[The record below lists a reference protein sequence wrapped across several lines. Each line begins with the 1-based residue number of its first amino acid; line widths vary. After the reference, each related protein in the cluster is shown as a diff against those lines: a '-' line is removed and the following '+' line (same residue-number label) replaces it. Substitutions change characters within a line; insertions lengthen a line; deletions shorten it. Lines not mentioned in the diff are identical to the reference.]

1 MGLFTSTN
9 TRNIKKLEKIAALV
23 EAKEEEYK
31 NKTDEQLKKTTE
43 VLKQRLASGE
53 TLMDILP
60 DAFAVVREASARV
73 LNMRHFHVQI
83 LGGIALHQGRIAEMH
98 TGEGKTLVATLP
110 SYLNALSG
118 KGVHVVTV
126 NEYLATRDAMWMGK
140 IHKFLGLT
148 VGISKTGMTPEQKKA
163 AYACDITYTT
173 NNELG
178 FDYLRDNLASKK
190 EDRVLR
196 PLNFAI
202 VDEIDSI
209 LIDEARTP
217 LIISGSGEKSSEGY
231 ISADKCVK
239 SLKENDYE
247 LDEKD
252 KQIRLTDSGVKK
264 VERYFGLENYGD
276 IENLE
281 LTHYINNAL
290 RANKIMK
297 RDQNY
302 IVKNGEVLIV
312 DEFTGRLM
320 VGRRYSNGLHQAV
333 EAKEGVDI
341 KNENRTLATITFQ
354 NLFRMY
360 KKLSGMT
367 GTAKTE
373 ETEFN
378 KIYALDVVTIP
389 TNLPN
394 IRKDRVDVAYTTE
407 RGKFS
412 AIVREIKASHE
423 KGQPVL
429 VGTINI
435 DKSELVS
442 KLLKHEKIEHVV
454 LNAKN
459 HEKESAIVAQAGRKG
474 AVTIATN
481 MAGRGTDILLGGNPE
496 FLAKQEMRKKG
507 YTDEI
512 IEEIT
517 AYKPEF
523 SEEELKAKEEY
534 DKIFEKFKAEC
545 AKEKEEVKALGGL
558 KIIGTE
564 RHESRRIDNQL
575 RGRAGR
581 QGDPGESIFYLSF
594 EDDLIRLWA
603 GTRLQAIA
611 NMFHVGEDEPFK
623 FKILARQTANAQRKI
638 EGMHFSSRRQ
648 VLEYDEVM
656 NKQRQII
663 YGERN
668 KVLDG
673 ENVHDQVVKYFDDF
687 IAQTII
693 PVLNDNKEGNPDLKR
708 ANEVLEENG
717 IFQKDTNFLTDENTK
732 NKSFNEICSLIV
744 EKVKNEY
751 EKKCEFF
758 TKNGIDFAQIE
769 RDVLLS
775 RVDKNWIEHIDSMQI
790 LRNEI
795 GLRAYG
801 NKNPLEEYKRETF
814 DMFEQMISEIQNS
827 TAKMLIGIREIKV
840 HGPQIPKQNTV
851 NLSNLKTNDASAKG
865 MAKTD
870 KKPGRNDPCPCGSGK
885 KYKNC
890 CGRGE

>member
-1 MGLFTSTN
+1 MGLFSSTN
-9 TRNIKKLEKIAALV
+9 TRNVKKLEKIAILV
-23 EAKEEEYK
+23 ENKEEEYK
-31 NKTDEQLKKTTE
+31 NKTDEQLKETTA
-43 VLKQRLASGE
+43 VLKSRLEAGE
-53 TLMDILP
+53 GLMDILP
-60 DAFAVVREASARV
+60 DAYACVREASARV
-73 LNMRHFHVQI
+73 LGMRHFHVQI

-110 SYLNALSG
+110 AYLNALTG

-140 IHKFLGLT
+140 VHKFLGLS
-148 VGISKTGMTPEQKKA
+148 VGISKTGMTPEQKRA

-178 FDYLRDNLASKK
+178 FDYLRDNLATRK

-196 PLNFAI
+196 PFNFAI
-202 VDEIDSI
+202 IDEIDSI

-217 LIISGSGEKSSEGY
+217 LIISGAGEKSSDGY

-239 SLKENDYE
+239 SLRDSDFE

-252 KQIRLTDSGVKK
+252 KQIRLTDSGVAK
-264 VERYFGLENYGD
+264 VERFFGLSNYGD

-302 IVKNGEVLIV
+302 IVKDGEVLIV

-333 EAKEGVDI
+333 EAKEGVPI

-373 ETEFN
+373 EAEFN

-394 IRKDRVDVAYTTE
+394 IRKDSVDVAYTTQ
-407 RGKFS
+407 RGKLN
-412 AIVREIKASHE
+412 AIIRDIKACHE

-429 VGTINI
+429 VGTVNI
-435 DKSELVS
+435 DKSELIS
-442 KLLKHEKIEHVV
+442 KLLKHEKIPHVV

-459 HEKESAIVAQAGRKG
+459 HEKESAIVAQAGRQG

-507 YTDEI
+507 FSDEI

-523 SEEELKAKEEY
+523 SEEELVAKEEY
-534 DKIFEKFKAEC
+534 DKLFEKFRAEC
-545 AKEKEEVKALGGL
+545 SQEKEKVKALGGL

-603 GTRLQAIA
+603 GNRLQGIA
-611 NMFHVGEDEPFK
+611 NLFHVGEDEPFK
-623 FKILARQTANAQRKI
+623 FKILARQTASAQKRI

-656 NKQRQII
+656 NRQRNII

-673 ENVHDQVVKYFDDF
+673 ENVHEQVVKYFDDY
-687 IAQTII
+687 II
-693 PVLNDNKEGNPDLKR
+693 SVLMPVLNDSEEGKWNLAR
-708 ANEVLEENG
+708 ANEVLEDSS
-717 IFQKDTNFLTDENTK
+717 IFQKGTNFLTSENT
-732 NKSFNEICSLIV
+732 NHKSNAEICMLVS
-744 EKVKNEY
+744 EKVKEEY

-758 TKNGIDFAQIE
+758 KNNGIDFAQIE
-769 RDVLLS
+769 RDVLLQ
-775 RVDKNWIEHIDSMQI
+775 RVDRNWIEHIDSMQI

-814 DMFEQMISEIQNS
+814 DMFEQMIEEIQNE

-840 HGPQIPKQNTV
+840 HGALPKQNTV
-851 NLSNLKTNDASAKG
+851 NLSNLKTNDATAKG
-865 MAKTD
+865 NVVAD

-890 CGRGE
+890 HGKNE